1 MDFWISH
8 HCGSGGGA
16 PNDFLGCHPPQASA
30 STEFG
35 PPQTSSAST
44 SLAIVSVSGQISLA
58 SSVMSALMSVC
69 AAHRP
74 SPMVSA
80 LPSSVVSLHP
90 SQGVLALPN
99 QVFPIPV
106 VQELPSLVVPEVL
119 PLSSVLPVMATAIL
133 CVWVVHAPPEETVS
147 AAASSE
153 TSALPITAME
163 VIPELSVCSNTAKE
177 AVSKLT
183 SSAGSALA
191 P

>member
-1 MDFWISH
+1 
-8 HCGSGGGA
+8 
-16 PNDFLGCHPPQASA
+16 
-30 STEFG
+30 
-35 PPQTSSAST
+35 
-44 SLAIVSVSGQISLA
+44 
-58 SSVMSALMSVC
+58 
-69 AAHRP
+69 
-74 SPMVSA
+74 MVSA